1 MKTVN
6 SLSGGKTS
14 SYLAVHYPADI
25 EIFALC
31 CIDAH
36 NAGASIDPKIKQMVN
51 DKLQKFSPNY
61 PEFVATSEDPQVLTT
76 MFDLEQKL
84 GREIIWVRGSGWEEM
99 IKLKKAIPNMQK
111 RFCTSILK
119 IQPIFEYLFRYHE
132 LPVKMRMGFR
142 FDEEHRQNHE
152 NQFFKYSASQKFSP
166 HGYSIDAVTG
176 RFTDGKWRNKW
187 ENIKWRINEYP
198 LIVDQITH
206 YQISKYWENEN
217 LVFPA
222 DSNCLNC
229 FWKQP
234 QQLRKNFDT
243 NLPIMVWAS
252 IMENIHGYTFKDDY
266 SLEQISRL
274 PKQLDFVFG
283 TGSGCNAGFCHD

>member
-14 SYLAVHYPADI
+14 CYLAVHYPADI

-36 NAGASIDPKIKQMVN
+36 NAGASIDPKMKQMVN
-51 DKLQKFSPNY
+51 DKLQISAPNY
-61 PEFVATSEDPQVLTT
+61 PGFVATSEDPQVLTT

-84 GREIIWVRGSGWEEM
+84 GREIIWVRGIGWEEM
-99 IKLKKAIPNMQK
+99 IRLKRAIPNIQK
-111 RFCTSILK
+111 RFCTSMLK
-119 IQPIFEYLFRYHE
+119 IQPIFEYLYRYHE

-142 FDEEHRQNHE
+142 YDEDHRQDHE
-152 NQFFKYSASQKFSP
+152 NQYFKYSASQKYSP
-166 HGYSIDAVTG
+166 HGYSIDALTG
-176 RFTDGKWRNKW
+176 SITDGKWRNKW
-187 ENIKWRINEYP
+187 ETIKWRINEYP
-198 LIVDQITH
+198 LVIDKITH
-206 YQISKYWENEN
+206 YQIQKYWETQNII
-217 LVFPA
+217 FPR

-243 NLPIMVWAS
+243 NLPIMAWAS
-252 IMENIHGYTFKDDY
+252 IMESIHGYTFKEDY
-266 SLEQISRL
+266 SLIQISNL
-274 PKQLDFVFG
+274 PIQLDFLFG
-283 TGSGCNAGFCHD
+283 TGSGCNAGFCTD